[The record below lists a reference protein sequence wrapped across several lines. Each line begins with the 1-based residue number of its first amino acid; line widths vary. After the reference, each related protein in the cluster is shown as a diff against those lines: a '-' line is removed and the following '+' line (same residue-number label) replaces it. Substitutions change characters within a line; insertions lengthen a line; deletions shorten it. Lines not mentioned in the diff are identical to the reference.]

1 MLEAKILSKFC
12 PLMLSL
18 IGWILLQLITYNFVF
33 TIYRIQ
39 KGSFICYWIDVK
51 CSLVPSLFH
60 SISLFS
66 SHSLSKPNRE
76 NGKKNRYV
84 WSLFLFLGV
93 MKTRTPHICQLLI
106 SLQIHHQQLFSIPYK
121 SPISA
126 LLMHCRWIIDV
137 FFFVHVLYSRH
148 CIYLNNRT
156 CFHIVVWRTSTRS
169 LFLFEFSSSCDEY
182 TFFLNFFLKI
192 NDGNA
197 TTHVLLNGYK
207 KS

>member
-1 MLEAKILSKFC
+1 MSNVLSFHLCFTRFRFFPLTLCRNRTEKMEKKIDMFEV
-12 PLMLSL
+12 
-18 IGWILLQLITYNFVF
+18 YFF
-33 TIYRIQ
+33 
-39 KGSFICYWIDVK
+39 
-51 CSLVPSLFH
+51 
-60 SISLFS
+60 
-66 SHSLSKPNRE
+66 
-76 NGKKNRYV
+76 
-84 WSLFLFLGV
+84 FLGV

-148 CIYLNNRT
+148 CIYLNNRA
-156 CFHIVVWRTSTRS
+156 CLHIVVWRTSTRS

-182 TFFLNFFLKI
+182 TFFFKFFLKI

>member
-1 MLEAKILSKFC
+1 MNSASINNIQFCFYYLPHSKRIFHLLLNRC
-12 PLMLSL
+12 QMFSRSISVSLDFAFFLSL
-18 IGWILLQLITYNFVF
+18 SVETEPRKW
-33 TIYRIQ
+33 
-39 KGSFICYWIDVK
+39 
-51 CSLVPSLFH
+51 
-60 SISLFS
+60 
-66 SHSLSKPNRE
+66 
-76 NGKKNRYV
+76 KKNRYV

-148 CIYLNNRT
+148 CIYLNNRA
-156 CFHIVVWRTSTRS
+156 CLHIVVWRTSTRS

-182 TFFLNFFLKI
+182 TFFLKFFLKI